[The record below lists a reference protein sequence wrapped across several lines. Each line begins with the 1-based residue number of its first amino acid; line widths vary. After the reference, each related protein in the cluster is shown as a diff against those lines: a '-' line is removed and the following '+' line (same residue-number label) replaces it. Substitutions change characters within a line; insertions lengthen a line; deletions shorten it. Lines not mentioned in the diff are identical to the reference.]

1 MKAAKWKNLGGSWKS
16 IFRNVSLLGLT
27 VLFIGLLISAA
38 AGEKARVCSAV
49 QISMDG
55 TQDLFFIDPHTI
67 KNKLGQLDR
76 DTFQGMPLNEIH
88 LAEVESSLE
97 ELPHVQ
103 DAEAWFGSGGTLCV
117 HVEQR
122 VPMLRVIHNKGV
134 SYYLD
139 IHGEKMPSTRTF
151 TARVPVL
158 TGVDAADQESLAEVV
173 GLATFIRQ
181 DPFLAALVEHIH
193 RTASGEY
200 ELVPKI
206 GDHVI
211 KLGGLSDLPAK
222 FQKLETVY
230 RDGLN
235 YTGWDTYR
243 VLDLR
248 YQDLVYGTKAQSQGI
263 TSSET
268 AVR

>member
-1 MKAAKWKNLGGSWKS
+1 MKAPKWKNMGGRWKS
-16 IFRNVSLLGLT
+16 ILRNGSLLALT
-27 VLFIGLLISAA
+27 ALFIGLLISAA
-38 AGEKARVCSAV
+38 AGEKARVCSSI

-55 TQDLFFIDPHTI
+55 TQDLFFIDPQTI
-67 KNKLGQLDR
+67 RNKLGELDR
-76 DTFQGMPLNEIH
+76 DTFAGMPLNQID
-88 LAEVESSLE
+88 LAALEASLE

-103 DAEAWFGSGGTLCV
+103 DAETWFGSGGALCV

-158 TGVDAADQESLAEVV
+158 TGMEAADEETLAEVV
-173 GLATFIRQ
+173 GLATFIRE
-181 DPFLAALVEHIH
+181 DPFLAALVEQIN

-206 GDHVI
+206 GDHII
-211 KLGGLSDLPAK
+211 KLGVLSDLEAK
-222 FQKLETVY
+222 FKKLETVY

-235 YTGWDTYR
+235 YTGWDTYQ

-248 YQDLVYGTKAQSQGI
+248 YQDLVYGTRAQQQ
-263 TSSET
+263 
-268 AVR
+268 